1 MRSLV
6 THQAFHV
13 FDIEILDEDVVPENF
28 ESLRAMSRLIK
39 RAQAR

>member
-1 MRSLV
+1 MVS
-6 THQAFHV
+6 FCEEM
-13 FDIEILDEDVVPENF
+13 FDIEILDEDIVPENF